1 MINDPS
7 KVIVDWNNANSKNNG
22 IDTAPKSAMTE
33 GGVAAQL
40 FVQNADVIKEKLP
53 TLYYYILG
61 IAAETIRRNNN
72 PD

>member
-7 KVIVDWNNANSKNNG
+7 KATVNWNNANSKDNSV
-22 IDTAPKSAMTE
+22 DTAPKSAMAE

-40 FVQNADVIKEKLP
+40 FAQNADVIKEKLP

-61 IAAETIRRNNN
+61 IAVETIRRNNN

>member
-7 KVIVDWNNANSKNNG
+7 KATVNWNNANSKDNG
-22 IDTAPKSAMTE
+22 VDTAPKSAMAE

-40 FVQNADVIKEKLP
+40 FAQNADVIKEKFP
-53 TLYYYILG
+53 ILYYYILG
-61 IAAETIRRNNN
+61 IAAETIRHNNN

>member
-7 KVIVDWNNANSKNNG
+7 KATVNWNNTNSKDNSV
-22 IDTAPKSAMTE
+22 DTIPKSATAE

-40 FVQNADVIKEKLP
+40 FAQNADVIKEKFP

>member
-7 KVIVDWNNANSKNNG
+7 KATVNWNNANSKNNG
-22 IDTAPKSAMTE
+22 VDTTSKSAMAE
-33 GGVAAQL
+33 GRVAAQL
-40 FVQNADVIKEKLP
+40 FAQNADVIKEKLP

>member
-7 KVIVDWNNANSKNNG
+7 KATVNWNNANSKDNG
-22 IDTAPKSAMTE
+22 VDTAPKSTMAE

-40 FVQNADVIKEKLP
+40 FAQNADVIKEKFP

-61 IAAETIRRNNN
+61 IAVETVRHNNS